1 VNGGRKEKVR
11 VCLGE
16 WLMLVVTSH
25 PIDAAFHGSHE
36 LSTSRIIV
44 RWPYLQNF
52 TGRAQRFQE
61 LNVEAN
67 SYQTQIVTVYWT
79 KLFRKW
85 DRAIRTFFT
94 I

>member
-1 VNGGRKEKVR
+1 MQRFTVHTNSQKKNYRATAVFAK
-11 VCLGE
+11 
-16 WLMLVVTSH
+16 
-25 PIDAAFHGSHE
+25 F
-36 LSTSRIIV
+36 
-44 RWPYLQNF
+44 Y

-85 DRAIRTFFT
+85 DRDLLYYYLDEFGVQ
-94 I
+94 

>member
-1 VNGGRKEKVR
+1 MEDARRR

-36 LSTSRIIV
+36 LSTKKELSCCVFCKI
-44 RWPYLQNF
+44 LQVVL
-52 TGRAQRFQE
+52 TLPE

-67 SYQTQIVTVYWT
+67 SYQTQ
-79 KLFRKW
+79 
-85 DRAIRTFFT
+85 
-94 I
+94 

>member
-1 VNGGRKEKVR
+1 MEDARREVR

-25 PIDAAFHGSHE
+25 PIDAV
-36 LSTSRIIV
+36 SRFTTNSQQKQNYRY
-44 RWPYLQNF
+44 RWSYLQNF

-67 SYQTQIVTVYWT
+67 SYQTQIVTVLD
-79 KLFRKW
+79 K
-85 DRAIRTFFT
+85 T
-94 I
+94 ISQVGPGD

>member
-1 VNGGRKEKVR
+1 MEDARREVR

-36 LSTSRIIV
+36 LSTKAELSC
-44 RWPYLQNF
+44 WPYLQNF

-67 SYQTQIVTVYWT
+67 SYQTQIVTCLD
-79 KLFRKW
+79 K
-85 DRAIRTFFT
+85 T
-94 I
+94 IS

>member
-1 VNGGRKEKVR
+1 
-11 VCLGE
+11 
-16 WLMLVVTSH
+16 MLVVTSH
-25 PIDAAFHGSHE
+25 PIDAAFTVHTNSQQKQNYRA
-36 LSTSRIIV
+36 TAA
-44 RWPYLQNF
+44 YLQNF
-52 TGRAQRFQE
+52 TGRAFQE

-94 I
+94 II